1 MKRLRWLALVAVLA
15 LVAAAC
21 GGDAEPTETTAA
33 PTETTAAT
41 TPPDTE
47 PPSDTTAPPD
57 TGGDGELASVAAESC
72 DYGGKI
78 QSVEATGTHEVVYTL
93 CSPDPAFLAKLAF
106 VPFAVQ
112 PAEHLEATGG
122 APLDNPIGTGP
133 FMVDVWD
140 RGSEIVMSRNPDYWG
155 DAPAFDTLVFR
166 WAAESTSR
174 ILELQSGNAHYITN
188 LAASDYETIE
198 GDDTLQ
204 LLEDPNPNIFYVGM
218 TTSHAP
224 FDDVRVRQAVAMGI
238 DRQRIVDNF
247 YPTGSEAASHF
258 TPCTIDNG
266 CEGEEWYEFDLEA
279 PRRSSRTPASGR
291 IRHHDPLP
299 RRVPRLPAGAGRGGH
314 RDRSQLQENLG
325 INATV
330 EVMESGA
337 FIENPRWW
345 PRRPPPAW
353 LGCGLPARHQL
364 PRLPLRCGPQFGD
377 PIPELVGLLLQG
389 ATIVDPAEAA
399 PVYEQANN
407 LLKENVPMM
416 PIAHGAP
423 PTPPWWVCR
432 TRWCRHSGPRSS
444 PPWIRVRTRW
454 CSSRTPSRSRCSAH
468 DETDGESLSACQQVV
483 EGSTATISMA
493 RWFRFWPSR
502 ATPTRTAPC
511 GPAPSVRVS
520 SSTTARTWTPTTSS
534 PPGRGHRRRQPAPRG
549 QHRWLRVLRLSLGW
563 PDQRRGLTSRRGPPS
578 RGVAGAHYGHPLSF
592 PGPLGHLTEGGE
604 MLGYI
609 VRRTLLASRCCR
621 HAAGRVLLLVRSRAN
636 PALPCWGNAPPPS
649 RVNASTQQGPRPPV
663 PVQLGIYASDVLGEL
678 RRLDPL
684 LRPVSPSSSSDFR

>member
-33 PTETTAAT
+33 PTESTAAT

-133 FMVDVWD
+133 FMIDVWD

-247 YPTGSEAASHF
+247 YPTGSEVASHF
-258 TPCTIDNG
+258 TPCGIDNG
-266 CEGEEWYEFDLEA
+266 CEGEEWYEFDPEA
-279 PRRSSRTPASGR
+279 AQQLLADAGFPDGFDTTIHYRDVFRVY
-291 IRHHDPLP
+291 LP
-299 RRVPRLPAGAGRGGH
+299 EPGAVATEIAT
-314 RDRSQLQENLG
+314 QLQENLG

-330 EVMESGA
+330 EEMESGA
-337 FIENPRWW
+337 FIEESSIGGLDGLHL
-345 PRRPPPAW
+345 
-353 LGCGLPARHQL
+353 LGWGADYPHVTNFLDTHFR
-364 PRLPLRCGPQFGD
+364 GPQFGD
-377 PIPELVGLLLQG
+377 PIPELVDLLDQG
-389 ATIVDPAEAA
+389 AAIVDPAEAA

-416 PIAHGAP
+416 PISHGAAADAALASVENAQVP
-423 PTPPWWVCR
+423 PFGAPQFATMDPGSDTLVFIQNAEPISIFC
-432 TRWCRHSGPRSS
+432 
-444 PPWIRVRTRW
+444 
-454 CSSRTPSRSRCSAH
+454 H
-468 DETDGESLSACQQVV
+468 DETDGESLSACEQVV
-483 EGSTATISMA
+483 EGLYGYDVNGEVVPVLAESCDPNEDGT
-493 RWFRFWPSR
+493 
-502 ATPTRTAPC
+502 
-511 GPAPSVRVS
+511 V
-520 SSTTARTWTPTTSS
+520 WTCAIRQGVKFHDGSDLDANDVVTSFAV
-534 PPGRGHRRRQPAPRG
+534 GIDA
-549 QHRWLRVLRLSLGW
+549 
-563 PDQRRGLTSRRGPPS
+563 
-578 RGVAGAHYGHPLSF
+578 
-592 PGPLGHLTEGGE
+592 
-604 MLGYI
+604 
-609 VRRTLLASRCCR
+609 
-621 HAAGRVLLLVRSRAN
+621 AN
-636 PALPCWGNAPPPS
+636 PLHVGNTGGFEYYAYLWGALINDEG
-649 RVNASTQQGPRPPV
+649 
-663 PVQLGIYASDVLGEL
+663 
-678 RRLDPL
+678 
-684 LRPVSPSSSSDFR
+684 

>member
-279 PRRSSRTPASGR
+279 AQALLEDAGFPDGFDTT
-291 IRHHDPLP
+291 IRYRDVFRVYLP
-299 RRVPRLPAGAGRGGH
+299 EPGAVATEIA
-314 RDRSQLQENLG
+314 SQLQENLG

-330 EVMESGA
+330 EEMESGA
-337 FIENPRWW
+337 FIEESSVGGLDGLHL
-345 PRRPPPAW
+345 
-353 LGCGLPARHQL
+353 LGWGADYPHVTNFLDTHFR
-364 PRLPLRCGPQFGD
+364 GPQFGD
-377 PIPELVGLLLQG
+377 PIPELVGLLDQG
-389 ATIVDPAEAA
+389 AAIVDPAEAA

-416 PIAHGAP
+416 PIAHGAAADAAVASLQNALVP
-423 PTPPWWVCR
+423 PFGAPQFATMDPGSDTLVFIQNAEPISMFC
-432 TRWCRHSGPRSS
+432 
-444 PPWIRVRTRW
+444 
-454 CSSRTPSRSRCSAH
+454 H
-468 DETDGESLSACQQVV
+468 DETDGESLSACEQVL
-483 EGSTATISMA
+483 EGLYGYDLDGEVVPVLAESCDPNEDGTVWTCTIRQGVKFHDGSDLDA
-493 RWFRFWPSR
+493 ND
-502 ATPTRTAPC
+502 
-511 GPAPSVRVS
+511 VV
-520 SSTTARTWTPTTSS
+520 TSFAV
-534 PPGRGHRRRQPAPRG
+534 GIDA
-549 QHRWLRVLRLSLGW
+549 
-563 PDQRRGLTSRRGPPS
+563 
-578 RGVAGAHYGHPLSF
+578 
-592 PGPLGHLTEGGE
+592 
-604 MLGYI
+604 
-609 VRRTLLASRCCR
+609 
-621 HAAGRVLLLVRSRAN
+621 AN
-636 PALPCWGNAPPPS
+636 PLHVGNTGGFEYYAYLWGGLINDE
-649 RVNASTQQGPRPPV
+649 G
-663 PVQLGIYASDVLGEL
+663 
-678 RRLDPL
+678 
-684 LRPVSPSSSSDFR
+684 

>member
-133 FMVDVWD
+133 FMIDVWD

-247 YPTGSEAASHF
+247 YPTGSEVASHF
-258 TPCTIDNG
+258 TPCGIDNG
-266 CEGEEWYEFDLEA
+266 CEGEEWYEFDPEA
-279 PRRSSRTPASGR
+279 AQQLLADAGFPDGFDTT
-291 IRHHDPLP
+291 IRYRDVFRVYLP
-299 RRVPRLPAGAGRGGH
+299 EPGAVATEIAT
-314 RDRSQLQENLG
+314 QLQENLG

-330 EVMESGA
+330 EEMESGA
-337 FIENPRWW
+337 FIEESSIGGLDGLHL
-345 PRRPPPAW
+345 
-353 LGCGLPARHQL
+353 LGWGADYPHVTNFLDTHFR
-364 PRLPLRCGPQFGD
+364 GPQFGD
-377 PIPELVGLLLQG
+377 PIPELVDLLDQG
-389 ATIVDPAEAA
+389 AAIVDPAEAA

-416 PIAHGAP
+416 PISHGAAADAALASVENAQVP
-423 PTPPWWVCR
+423 PFGAPQFATMDPGSDTLVFIQNAEPISIFC
-432 TRWCRHSGPRSS
+432 
-444 PPWIRVRTRW
+444 
-454 CSSRTPSRSRCSAH
+454 H
-468 DETDGESLSACQQVV
+468 DETDGESLSACEQVV
-483 EGSTATISMA
+483 EGLYGYDVNGEVVPVLAESCDPNEDGT
-493 RWFRFWPSR
+493 
-502 ATPTRTAPC
+502 
-511 GPAPSVRVS
+511 V
-520 SSTTARTWTPTTSS
+520 WTCAIRQGVKFHDGSDLDANDVVTSFAV
-534 PPGRGHRRRQPAPRG
+534 GIDA
-549 QHRWLRVLRLSLGW
+549 
-563 PDQRRGLTSRRGPPS
+563 
-578 RGVAGAHYGHPLSF
+578 
-592 PGPLGHLTEGGE
+592 
-604 MLGYI
+604 
-609 VRRTLLASRCCR
+609 
-621 HAAGRVLLLVRSRAN
+621 AN
-636 PALPCWGNAPPPS
+636 PLHVGNTGGFEYYAYLWGALINDEG
-649 RVNASTQQGPRPPV
+649 
-663 PVQLGIYASDVLGEL
+663 
-678 RRLDPL
+678 
-684 LRPVSPSSSSDFR
+684 

>member
-41 TPPDTE
+41 TPPETE

-133 FMVDVWD
+133 FMIDVWD

-247 YPTGSEAASHF
+247 YPTGSEVASHF
-258 TPCTIDNG
+258 TPCSIDNG
-266 CEGEEWYEFDLEA
+266 CEGEEWYEFDPEA
-279 PRRSSRTPASGR
+279 ARQLLADAGFPDGFDTT
-291 IRHHDPLP
+291 IRYRDVFRVYLP
-299 RRVPRLPAGAGRGGH
+299 EPGAVATEIAT
-314 RDRSQLQENLG
+314 QLQENLG
-325 INATV
+325 INATI
-330 EVMESGA
+330 EEMESGA
-337 FIENPRWW
+337 FIEESSIGGLDGLHL
-345 PRRPPPAW
+345 
-353 LGCGLPARHQL
+353 LGWGADYPHVTNFLDTHFR
-364 PRLPLRCGPQFGD
+364 GPQFGD
-377 PIPELVGLLLQG
+377 PIPELVDLMDQG
-389 ATIVDPAEAA
+389 AAIVDPAEAA

-416 PIAHGAP
+416 PIAHGAAADAALASVENAQVP
-423 PTPPWWVCR
+423 PFGAPQFATMDPGSDTLVFIQNAEPISLFC
-432 TRWCRHSGPRSS
+432 
-444 PPWIRVRTRW
+444 
-454 CSSRTPSRSRCSAH
+454 H
-468 DETDGESLSACQQVV
+468 DETDGESLSACEQVV
-483 EGSTATISMA
+483 EGLYGYDLNGEVVPVLAESCDPNEDGTVWTCTIRQGVKFHDGSDLDA
-493 RWFRFWPSR
+493 ND
-502 ATPTRTAPC
+502 
-511 GPAPSVRVS
+511 VV
-520 SSTTARTWTPTTSS
+520 TSFAV
-534 PPGRGHRRRQPAPRG
+534 GIDA
-549 QHRWLRVLRLSLGW
+549 
-563 PDQRRGLTSRRGPPS
+563 
-578 RGVAGAHYGHPLSF
+578 
-592 PGPLGHLTEGGE
+592 
-604 MLGYI
+604 
-609 VRRTLLASRCCR
+609 
-621 HAAGRVLLLVRSRAN
+621 AN
-636 PALPCWGNAPPPS
+636 PLHVGNTGGFEYYAYLWGALINDEG
-649 RVNASTQQGPRPPV
+649 
-663 PVQLGIYASDVLGEL
+663 
-678 RRLDPL
+678 
-684 LRPVSPSSSSDFR
+684 

>member
-247 YPTGSEAASHF
+247 YPTGSEVASHF
-258 TPCTIDNG
+258 TPCSIDNG
-266 CEGEEWYEFDLEA
+266 CEGEEWYEFDPEA
-279 PRRSSRTPASGR
+279 AQALLAEAGFPDGFDTT
-291 IRHHDPLP
+291 IRYRDVFRVYLP
-299 RRVPRLPAGAGRGGH
+299 EPGAVATEIAT
-314 RDRSQLQENLG
+314 QLQENLG

-330 EVMESGA
+330 EEMESGA
-337 FIENPRWW
+337 FIEESSVGGLDGLHL
-345 PRRPPPAW
+345 
-353 LGCGLPARHQL
+353 LGWGADYPHVTNFLDTHFR
-364 PRLPLRCGPQFGD
+364 GPQFGD
-377 PIPELVGLLLQG
+377 PIPELVDLLDQG
-389 ATIVDPAEAA
+389 AAIVDPAEAA

-416 PIAHGAP
+416 PIAHGAAADAALASVENAQVP
-423 PTPPWWVCR
+423 PFGAPQFATMDPGSDTLVFIQNAEPISMFC
-432 TRWCRHSGPRSS
+432 
-444 PPWIRVRTRW
+444 
-454 CSSRTPSRSRCSAH
+454 H
-468 DETDGESLSACQQVV
+468 DETDGESLSACEQVV
-483 EGSTATISMA
+483 EGLYGYDLSGEVVPVLAESCDPNEDGTVWTCTIRQGVKFHDGSDLDA
-493 RWFRFWPSR
+493 ND
-502 ATPTRTAPC
+502 
-511 GPAPSVRVS
+511 VV
-520 SSTTARTWTPTTSS
+520 TSFAV
-534 PPGRGHRRRQPAPRG
+534 GIDA
-549 QHRWLRVLRLSLGW
+549 
-563 PDQRRGLTSRRGPPS
+563 
-578 RGVAGAHYGHPLSF
+578 
-592 PGPLGHLTEGGE
+592 
-604 MLGYI
+604 
-609 VRRTLLASRCCR
+609 
-621 HAAGRVLLLVRSRAN
+621 AN
-636 PALPCWGNAPPPS
+636 PLHVGNTGGFEYYAYLWGGLMNDE
-649 RVNASTQQGPRPPV
+649 G
-663 PVQLGIYASDVLGEL
+663 
-678 RRLDPL
+678 
-684 LRPVSPSSSSDFR
+684 

>member
-133 FMVDVWD
+133 FMIDVWD

-247 YPTGSEAASHF
+247 YPTGSEVASHF
-258 TPCTIDNG
+258 TPCGIDNG
-266 CEGEEWYEFDLEA
+266 CEGEEWYEFDPEA
-279 PRRSSRTPASGR
+279 AQQLLADAGFPDGFDTT
-291 IRHHDPLP
+291 IRYRDVFRVYLP
-299 RRVPRLPAGAGRGGH
+299 EPGAVATEIAT
-314 RDRSQLQENLG
+314 QLQENLG

-330 EVMESGA
+330 EEMESGA
-337 FIENPRWW
+337 FIEESSIGGLDGLHL
-345 PRRPPPAW
+345 
-353 LGCGLPARHQL
+353 LGWGADYPHVTNFLDTHFR
-364 PRLPLRCGPQFGD
+364 GPQFGD
-377 PIPELVGLLLQG
+377 PIPELVDLLDQG
-389 ATIVDPAEAA
+389 AAIVDPAEAA

-407 LLKENVPMM
+407 LLKENVPMI
-416 PIAHGAP
+416 PISHGAAADAALASVENAQVP
-423 PTPPWWVCR
+423 PFGAPQFATMDPGSDTLVFIQNAEPISIFC
-432 TRWCRHSGPRSS
+432 
-444 PPWIRVRTRW
+444 
-454 CSSRTPSRSRCSAH
+454 H
-468 DETDGESLSACQQVV
+468 DETDGESLSACEQVV
-483 EGSTATISMA
+483 EGLYGYDVNGEVVPVLAESCDPNEDGT
-493 RWFRFWPSR
+493 
-502 ATPTRTAPC
+502 
-511 GPAPSVRVS
+511 V
-520 SSTTARTWTPTTSS
+520 WTCAIRQGVKFHDGSDLDANDVVTSFAV
-534 PPGRGHRRRQPAPRG
+534 GIDA
-549 QHRWLRVLRLSLGW
+549 
-563 PDQRRGLTSRRGPPS
+563 
-578 RGVAGAHYGHPLSF
+578 
-592 PGPLGHLTEGGE
+592 
-604 MLGYI
+604 
-609 VRRTLLASRCCR
+609 
-621 HAAGRVLLLVRSRAN
+621 AN
-636 PALPCWGNAPPPS
+636 PLHVGNTGGFEYYAYLWGALINDEG
-649 RVNASTQQGPRPPV
+649 
-663 PVQLGIYASDVLGEL
+663 
-678 RRLDPL
+678 
-684 LRPVSPSSSSDFR
+684 

>member
-57 TGGDGELASVAAESC
+57 TGGDGELTSVAAESC

-279 PRRSSRTPASGR
+279 AQALLEDAGFPDGFDTT
-291 IRHHDPLP
+291 IRYRDVFRVYLP
-299 RRVPRLPAGAGRGGH
+299 EPGAVATEIA
-314 RDRSQLQENLG
+314 SQLQENLG

-330 EVMESGA
+330 EEMESGA
-337 FIENPRWW
+337 FIEESSVGGLDGLHL
-345 PRRPPPAW
+345 
-353 LGCGLPARHQL
+353 LGWGADYPHVTNFLDTHFR
-364 PRLPLRCGPQFGD
+364 GPQFGD
-377 PIPELVGLLLQG
+377 PIPELVGLLDQG
-389 ATIVDPAEAA
+389 AAIVDPAEAA

-416 PIAHGAP
+416 PIAHGAAADAAVASLQNALVP
-423 PTPPWWVCR
+423 PFGAPQFATMDPGSDTLVFIQNAEPISMFC
-432 TRWCRHSGPRSS
+432 
-444 PPWIRVRTRW
+444 
-454 CSSRTPSRSRCSAH
+454 H
-468 DETDGESLSACQQVV
+468 DETDGESLSACEQVL
-483 EGSTATISMA
+483 EGLYGYDLDGEVVPVLAESCDPNEDGTVWTCTIRQGVKFHDGSDLDA
-493 RWFRFWPSR
+493 ND
-502 ATPTRTAPC
+502 
-511 GPAPSVRVS
+511 VV
-520 SSTTARTWTPTTSS
+520 TSFAV
-534 PPGRGHRRRQPAPRG
+534 GIDA
-549 QHRWLRVLRLSLGW
+549 
-563 PDQRRGLTSRRGPPS
+563 
-578 RGVAGAHYGHPLSF
+578 
-592 PGPLGHLTEGGE
+592 
-604 MLGYI
+604 
-609 VRRTLLASRCCR
+609 
-621 HAAGRVLLLVRSRAN
+621 AN
-636 PALPCWGNAPPPS
+636 PLHVGNTGGFEYYAYLWGGLINDE
-649 RVNASTQQGPRPPV
+649 G
-663 PVQLGIYASDVLGEL
+663 
-678 RRLDPL
+678 
-684 LRPVSPSSSSDFR
+684 

>member
-33 PTETTAAT
+33 PTESTAAT

-133 FMVDVWD
+133 FMIDVWD

-247 YPTGSEAASHF
+247 YPTGSEVASHF
-258 TPCTIDNG
+258 TPCGIDNG
-266 CEGEEWYEFDLEA
+266 CEGEEWYEFDPEA
-279 PRRSSRTPASGR
+279 AQQLLADAGFPDGFDTT
-291 IRHHDPLP
+291 IRYRDVFRVYLP
-299 RRVPRLPAGAGRGGH
+299 EPGAVATEIAT
-314 RDRSQLQENLG
+314 QLQENLG

-330 EVMESGA
+330 EEMESGA
-337 FIENPRWW
+337 FIEESSIGGLDGLHL
-345 PRRPPPAW
+345 
-353 LGCGLPARHQL
+353 LGWGADYPHVTNFLDTHFR
-364 PRLPLRCGPQFGD
+364 GPQFGD
-377 PIPELVGLLLQG
+377 PIPELVDLLDQG
-389 ATIVDPAEAA
+389 AAIVDPAEAA

-416 PIAHGAP
+416 PISHGAAADAALASVENAQVP
-423 PTPPWWVCR
+423 PFGAPQFATMDPGSDTLVFIQNAEPISIFC
-432 TRWCRHSGPRSS
+432 
-444 PPWIRVRTRW
+444 
-454 CSSRTPSRSRCSAH
+454 H
-468 DETDGESLSACQQVV
+468 DETDGESLSACEQVV
-483 EGSTATISMA
+483 EGLYGYDVNGEVVPVLAESCDPNEDGT
-493 RWFRFWPSR
+493 
-502 ATPTRTAPC
+502 
-511 GPAPSVRVS
+511 V
-520 SSTTARTWTPTTSS
+520 WTCAIRQGVKFHDGSDLDANDVVTSFAV
-534 PPGRGHRRRQPAPRG
+534 GIDA
-549 QHRWLRVLRLSLGW
+549 
-563 PDQRRGLTSRRGPPS
+563 
-578 RGVAGAHYGHPLSF
+578 
-592 PGPLGHLTEGGE
+592 
-604 MLGYI
+604 
-609 VRRTLLASRCCR
+609 
-621 HAAGRVLLLVRSRAN
+621 AN
-636 PALPCWGNAPPPS
+636 PLHVGNTGGFEYYAYLWGALINDEG
-649 RVNASTQQGPRPPV
+649 
-663 PVQLGIYASDVLGEL
+663 
-678 RRLDPL
+678 
-684 LRPVSPSSSSDFR
+684 